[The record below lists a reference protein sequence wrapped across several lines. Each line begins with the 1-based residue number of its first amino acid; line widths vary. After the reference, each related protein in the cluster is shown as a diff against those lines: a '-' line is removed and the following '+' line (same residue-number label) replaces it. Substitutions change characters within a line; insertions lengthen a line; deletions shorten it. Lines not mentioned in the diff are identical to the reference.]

1 MMPHLLNSNNLCT
14 SLKDYK
20 TEFANRTKSVSEWI
34 FELYVY
40 QKKYASISLVLV
52 SESTGV

>member
-14 SLKDYK
+14 SLKDCK